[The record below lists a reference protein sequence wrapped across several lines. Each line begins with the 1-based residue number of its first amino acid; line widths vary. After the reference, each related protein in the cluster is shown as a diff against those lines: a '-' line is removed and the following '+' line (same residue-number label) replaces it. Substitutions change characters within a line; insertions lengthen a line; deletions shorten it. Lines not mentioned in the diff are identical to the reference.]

1 MAEAEKRT
9 DTGLAGQLS
18 RVWRLSVPAILT
30 QITSIVMQYIDSA
43 MVGRSMGAGE
53 YKLAKRYANIAT
65 AFGAALMAL
74 TGVVMW
80 LACPLVFQMLTP
92 SKEVQALAAE
102 VLRIELLAE
111 PLFAVSI
118 SFLVIDPAA
127 GTLPPSPAAWRPV
140 RTTLRWRLRSPLPWL
155 RLSEQRWKSARYPW

>member
-43 MVGRSMGAGE
+43 MVGQSMGAGE

-65 AFGAALMAL
+65 AAHPIEGSSGSGGGGAAH
-74 TGVVMW
+74 
-80 LACPLVFQMLTP
+80 
-92 SKEVQALAAE
+92 
-102 VLRIELLAE
+102 R
-111 PLFAVSI
+111 
-118 SFLVIDPAA
+118 AA
-127 GTLPPSPAAWRPV
+127 GRAVVCRVHRGVRGSVGGGGYAGAQYSQPPFLAIGMIGI
-140 RTTLRWRLRSPLPWL
+140 L
-155 RLSEQRWKSARYPW
+155 